1 MGKPDRKGRE
11 LMRSK
16 IFAGA
21 AACAIVVLTA
31 IVIAGALGAFG
42 SPVSSAS
49 GSTPAKNDA
58 IKVHGAWTIEIR
70 DRGRTVRTAQ
80 FHNEL
85 TTKGAEA
92 LVSILA
98 RQSSVGQWMIGL
110 TPQLCGTA
118 TAQQYC
124 WIDESGGTVAQTHT
138 VVVST
143 PDTGDDAGKLVLKA
157 TLVATIDNS
166 INVVQTSVIQCP
178 PSTAPATPCDG
189 SGFLFS
195 RRDLAAPIPVVAGQ
209 QVLITVKYS
218 FS

>member
-1 MGKPDRKGRE
+1 
-11 LMRSK
+11 MRSEK
-16 IFAGA
+16 FAGA

-31 IVIAGALGAFG
+31 VVIAGALGAFS
-42 SPVSSAS
+42 SPAPSAS
-49 GSTPAKNDA
+49 GSTPAKTDA

-70 DRGRTVRTAQ
+70 DRGRTVRTAR

-85 TTKGAEA
+85 TTKGAET

-98 RQSSVGQWMIGL
+98 RQNSAGQWMIGL
-110 TPQLCGTA
+110 TPQLCGTP

-138 VVVST
+138 LVLST

-157 TLVATIDNS
+157 TLVAGIDNS
-166 INVVQTSVIQCP
+166 ITTVQTSLIQCP
-178 PSTAPATPCDG
+178 PSTAPATPCGG
-189 SGFLFS
+189 SGYLFS
-195 RRDLAAPIPVVAGQ
+195 RRDLATPIPVVAGQ